1 MRNGSRILC
10 NAYVIN
16 VFAYS
21 RKRINLL
28 IFDLDQILIS
38 TVSLFSNVRLCLELI
53 SKLFATENQLLCTT
67 HVLIHIAE
75 NMHMHFLLKLIIF
88 IDYPNY
94 VKTFIYK
101 YLALY

>member
-1 MRNGSRILC
+1 MRNTSRILC
-10 NAYVIN
+10 NTYVIN

-28 IFDLDQILIS
+28 ICDLDQILTS
-38 TVSLFSNVRLCLELI
+38 TVSLLSYVRLCLELI

-67 HVLIHIAE
+67 HVLMHIAE
-75 NMHMHFLLKLIIF
+75 NMHKYFLLKLIIF

-94 VKTFIYK
+94 VKIFSYK
-101 YLALY
+101 YLAFY

>member
-1 MRNGSRILC
+1 MRNSRVYYATLI
-10 NAYVIN
+10 VIN

-28 IFDLDQILIS
+28 ISDLDQILIS

-94 VKTFIYK
+94 VKTFSYK

>member
-1 MRNGSRILC
+1 MRNTSRILC
-10 NAYVIN
+10 NAYVID

-28 IFDLDQILIS
+28 ISDLDQILTS

-67 HVLIHIAE
+67 HVLMHIAE
-75 NMHMHFLLKLIIF
+75 NTHMHFLLKLIIF

-94 VKTFIYK
+94 VKK
-101 YLALY
+101 YLAINI

>member
-1 MRNGSRILC
+1 MRNSSRILC

-67 HVLIHIAE
+67 HVLIHIVE

-94 VKTFIYK
+94 VKTFSYK